1 LHSSEKGIATHGKK
15 QSLFESSK
23 ISDFHHHPIAPSD
36 NTKINKLGLKRRRR
50 SNKSSIAN
58 RGKYAQI

>member
-1 LHSSEKGIATHGKK
+1 LHSSGKGIATHGKT
-15 QSLFESSK
+15 QSLFLSPK
-23 ISDFHHHPIAPSD
+23 ISDFHHYIMAPSD
-36 NTKINKLGLKRRRR
+36 NTKINKLGLKLRRR